1 MHVRARGT
9 DRLLDVLE
17 LVAAQQ
23 QPATRNAI
31 AAMLGAPRSTVYSII
46 DTLMARGFLDQ
57 TEPEGLIVPGRLC
70 GLLGQ
75 VYDRSAPLA
84 RQAKEVIRNLAQTT
98 REVCELD
105 LLHDW
110 KQLIMISISGRG
122 HGYRTAV
129 EGSRFPLPSTA
140 AARFLL
146 DGYSAEDL
154 ERSIPVEDFTSLT
167 GAVSSPAQ
175 LHREV
180 EQAREQGYWVTRA
193 LVDPYVA
200 CVTAPVRERQGRC
213 IASICLVVA
222 LQDIDKREAEYI
234 FATTQAAAEL
244 SRHCALLENPTF

>member
-23 QPATRNAI
+23 QPVTRNAI
-31 AAMLGAPRSTVYSII
+31 AATLGAPRSTVYSMI
-46 DTLMARGFLDQ
+46 DTLISRGFLDQ
-57 TEPEGLIVPGRLC
+57 TEPDGLIVPGRLC

-75 VYDRSAPLA
+75 AYDRSAPLD
-84 RQAKEVIRNLAQTT
+84 RQAKDVIRKLAQATG
-98 REVCELD
+98 EVCELD

-110 KQLIMISISGRG
+110 KQLIMISMSGRG

-146 DGYSAEDL
+146 DGYSVSDL
-154 ERSIPVEDFTSLT
+154 ERSIPAQDYTSIT
-167 GAVSSPAQ
+167 GVVTSPLQ
-175 LHREV
+175 LHREIAL
-180 EQAREQGYWVTRA
+180 AREQGYWVTRA

-200 CVTAPVRERQGRC
+200 CVTAPVRDRHGRC

-234 FATTQAAAEL
+234 AATTQAAEEL
-244 SRHCALLENPTF
+244 SRHCALLENPAF

>member
-1 MHVRARGT
+1 MHMRARGT

-17 LVAAQQ
+17 LVAAQL

-31 AAMLGAPRSTVYSII
+31 AAELRAPRSTVYSII

-57 TEPEGLIVPGRLC
+57 VDPEGLIVPGRLC

-75 VYDRSAPLA
+75 AYDRSAPLA
-84 RQAKEVIRNLAQTT
+84 RQARQVLQNLAQTT

-105 LLHDW
+105 VLHDW
-110 KQLIMISISGRG
+110 KQLILISISGRG

-146 DGYSAEDL
+146 DGYSAADM
-154 ERSIPVEDFTSLT
+154 ERAIPEADFTSLT
-167 GAVSSPAQ
+167 GVVSSPQ
-175 LHREV
+175 LLHREV

-200 CVTAPVRERQGRC
+200 CVTAPVRNRQGRC

-222 LQDIDKREAEYI
+222 LQDIDKREADYI
-234 FATTQAAAEL
+234 AATTQAAAEL